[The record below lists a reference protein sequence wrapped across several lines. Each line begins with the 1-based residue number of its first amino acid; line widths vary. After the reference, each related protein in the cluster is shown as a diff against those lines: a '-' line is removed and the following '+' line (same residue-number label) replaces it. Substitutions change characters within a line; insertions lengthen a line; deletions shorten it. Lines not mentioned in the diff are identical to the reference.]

1 MDQVI
6 AAVLAGMLI
15 FVIGLMS
22 WLLVSRLAVKRRISL
37 PIKVFLAIIVFN
49 IIWFAATWIY
59 AACILEHLTKVA
71 GWNDELYVA
80 ILTIHSWGYYIS
92 SGLLAVTLIW
102 YAIARYTRNVKRP

>member
-15 FVIGLMS
+15 FIIGLMS
-22 WLLVSRLAVKRRISL
+22 WLLISRLLVKRQVSL
-37 PIKVFLAIIVFN
+37 PIKIFLSIIAFD
-49 IIWFAATWIY
+49 IIWFISTWIY
-59 AACILEHLTKVA
+59 AVYILNHLTKAA

-92 SGLLAVTLIW
+92 LALLAVTVIW
-102 YAIARYTRNVKRP
+102 YTIGRYTRKVKRR